1 MIEIRPQPGPQT
13 AFLSCSADVAVFGGS
28 AGSSKRLNIDTPIA
42 TPTGWSS
49 MGDLKVGDQVFA
61 VDGSIANVT
70 YVSPIEISEDSF
82 AVAFDSGEVIECDGE
97 HLWKTMTDKER
108 VSVLRLNDEFREKR
122 KLTRPSRA
130 KKFKKNRGSS
140 INVTRMNKERVYEY
154 LDQPDGQVR
163 TTYEI
168 LETLFVRENRVN
180 HSVAICEPLQIP
192 KDDFVYDP
200 YLVGMFL
207 GDGCSTS
214 GTIGCLEED
223 MNEML
228 QHVKVKEYSKRD
240 DPRKQKQFTIVRF
253 KNFLQFLRR
262 MNLYKNKHI
271 PISYLRTSIEDRV
284 ELLRGLMDTDGT
296 CNANGRCNIS
306 LSNKRLIDDVRELVS
321 SLGIKSSISINK
333 VKGYGD
339 SYCLHF
345 RPQFPVFHL
354 SRKLE
359 RQNLT
364 LSKKVGQSSL
374 RRYIISV
381 YPIEPK
387 LMRCIAID
395 HPSHLYLAG
404 KTLIPTHNT
413 FGLLL
418 EASRNINNPDYG
430 GVIFR
435 REQTM
440 ITNEGGLRDTA
451 LQLYPHLGG
460 EYRSQ
465 PYPHFI
471 FPSGARISF
480 RHLNQEN
487 DVLGWQG
494 SQIPFIGYD
503 ELTHYCVDDQTEAL
517 TDDGWKLIKDI
528 RVGEKVASLSKDREI
543 QYQEVSYVYK
553 DYYSGDMISYEEGLS
568 FKVTPNH
575 KMMVDCASYK
585 DKKWSFD
592 SWRFVEAKDLV
603 TSYIPRTGG
612 WVGVEDEYKFFD
624 VITGRGYGDNNTN
637 SNVEYMPMDDWL
649 SFFGWYLSEGCSFRR
664 NNRTRTCVVSLR
676 QTKPKGQELLEE
688 VLDRIPWRYSKTK
701 DGQYNI
707 FSRQLYEELH
717 GLGNAYEK
725 RVPRWIFSLSPRQI
739 NLFLDAF
746 ANGDGHIRKNGS
758 ISFGLAN
765 EGLVDDLQELYFLC
779 GRISTK
785 GYSVAS
791 GKYDSWRLNVST
803 KKRSHYQ
810 VKSKKINV
818 EKYEGDIYCLTV
830 KKNENFLM
838 RRNGRYCWTGNSAF
852 QFWYMFSRLRSTSGV
867 RPYIRATT
875 NPDAESWVADM
886 LEWWIEQDSNSP
898 NYGLPIPERSG
909 VIRYFARINNELM
922 WADSPEEL
930 VSRHGCDFLDA
941 KSFTFIP
948 AKITDN
954 PILMKK
960 DPSYLSNLKALTR
973 VERARLLDGNW
984 KVRPKAGDYF
994 PRDAITVI
1002 DWRPTDVVK
1011 WIRSWDLAATEEGDG
1026 RDPDWTVGLL
1036 VGRRSNG
1043 KIVVADMIR
1052 VRRKAAVIE
1061 SLVKTIAARDGKDTW
1076 ILLPQDPGQSG
1087 KSQKE
1092 SFVGA
1097 LYDFTVLSRTITKN
1111 KVAIASGGANSPA
1124 SLWQQGQIEIVRA
1137 PWNKDFID
1145 EMDAFP
1151 TKGVHDDICD
1161 SFSTCVRQLPG
1172 HSKPDYSQS
1181 GLSGTYRP
1189 LVGQERHLSK
1199 KRKY

>member
-1 MIEIRPQPGPQT
+1 
-13 AFLSCSADVAVFGGS
+13 
-28 AGSSKRLNIDTPIA
+28 
-42 TPTGWSS
+42 
-49 MGDLKVGDQVFA
+49 MGELKVGDQVFA
-61 VDGSIANVT
+61 VDGSIANIT
-70 YVSPIEISEDSF
+70 YVSPIELAEDSF
-82 AVAFDSGEVIECDGE
+82 AVAFDSGEIIECDGE

-122 KLTRPSRA
+122 KINRPSRA

-154 LDQPDGQVR
+154 LDPPDGQVR

-253 KNFLQFLRR
+253 KNFLPFLKR

-321 SLGIKSSISINK
+321 SLGIKSSISIKK

-374 RRYIISV
+374 RRYITSV

-418 EASRNINNPDYG
+418 EASRNISNPDYG

-465 PYPHFI
+465 PYPHFL

-480 RHLNQEN
+480 RHLNQES
-487 DVLGWQG
+487 DVLSWQG

-503 ELTHYCVDDQTEAL
+503 ELTHFTNFQ
-517 TDDGWKLIKDI
+517 
-528 RVGEKVASLSKDREI
+528 
-543 QYQEVSYVYK
+543 
-553 DYYSGDMISYEEGLS
+553 
-568 FKVTPNH
+568 
-575 KMMVDCASYK
+575 
-585 DKKWSFD
+585 
-592 SWRFVEAKDLV
+592 
-603 TSYIPRTGG
+603 
-612 WVGVEDEYKFFD
+612 WV
-624 VITGRGYGDNNTN
+624 
-637 SNVEYMPMDDWL
+637 
-649 SFFGWYLSEGCSFRR
+649 
-664 NNRTRTCVVSLR
+664 
-676 QTKPKGQELLEE
+676 
-688 VLDRIPWRYSKTK
+688 
-701 DGQYNI
+701 
-707 FSRQLYEELH
+707 
-717 GLGNAYEK
+717 
-725 RVPRWIFSLSPRQI
+725 
-739 NLFLDAF
+739 
-746 ANGDGHIRKNGS
+746 
-758 ISFGLAN
+758 
-765 EGLVDDLQELYFLC
+765 
-779 GRISTK
+779 
-785 GYSVAS
+785 
-791 GKYDSWRLNVST
+791 
-803 KKRSHYQ
+803 
-810 VKSKKINV
+810 
-818 EKYEGDIYCLTV
+818 
-830 KKNENFLM
+830 
-838 RRNGRYCWTGNSAF
+838 
-852 QFWYMFSRLRSTSGV
+852 YMFSRLRSTSGV

-875 NPDAESWVADM
+875 NPDAESWVADL
-886 LEWWIEQDSNSP
+886 LEWWIDQDSGSP
-898 NYGLPIPERSG
+898 TYGLPIPERSG
-909 VIRYFARINNELM
+909 VIRYFVRINNELM

-930 VSRHGCDFLDA
+930 VSRHGCDYLDA

-960 DPSYLSNLKALTR
+960 DPAYLANLKALTR

-1011 WIRSWDLAATEEGDG
+1011 WIRSWDLAATEDGDG

-1137 PWNKDFID
+1137 PWNNDFVD

-1151 TKGVHDDICD
+1151 TKGVHDDCTD
-1161 SFSTCVRQLPG
+1161 AFSTCVRQLPG